1 MAAQLGTATVI
12 KIGGVTIARGKS
24 AGFEQSADMIDVTTK
39 DSGGDKEFLPGNRSA
54 TMSFEGLFDEA
65 ITSTAGFDL
74 LNDAVKA
81 GTKVTALFGGSTG
94 KTYSYQAYISNLSR
108 TAPEGDAET
117 FSCTIQCTGAQ
128 TEA

>member
-1 MAAQLGTATVI
+1 MPQLGTATVI
-12 KIGGVTIARGKS
+12 KINTVTIAFGKS
-24 AGFEQSADMIDVTTK
+24 TGFELSADMIDTTSK
-39 DSGGDKEFLPGNRSA
+39 NSGGDREFLPGNRSA
-54 TMSFEGLFDEA
+54 TLSFEGLFDEG

-81 GTKVTALFGGSTG
+81 GTKVTALFGAASG
-94 KTYSYQAYISNLSR
+94 KAYSYQAYISSLSR
-108 TAPEGDAET
+108 TAPEGDVET